1 MGNKEELI
9 SIYELLSDED
19 KNIILYL
26 AKKLL
31 LAHDPDYT
39 KVLSGEKE
47 ALDKALYDYRKG
59 VNVYPDSSIDW

>member
-1 MGNKEELI
+1 MGSKEELI
-9 SIYELLSDED
+9 SIYELLSNED

-31 LAHDPDYT
+31 LAHDSDYT

-47 ALDKALYDYRKG
+47 ALDKALDDYRKG
-59 VNVYPDSSIDW
+59 VNIYPDSSIDW